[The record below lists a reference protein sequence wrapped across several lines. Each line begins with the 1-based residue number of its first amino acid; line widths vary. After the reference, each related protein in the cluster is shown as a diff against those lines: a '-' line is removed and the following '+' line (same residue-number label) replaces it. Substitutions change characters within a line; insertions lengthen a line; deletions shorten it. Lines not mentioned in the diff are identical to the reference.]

1 MRGRNSPSYNSP
13 IKLKNSTRKGAVFIC
28 ILFCKVVDGKYCD
41 SEDDEYSA
49 GYAIECFRLGFVC
62 KKRGNLRPVLTY
74 TVTLEDFERQLATP
88 PLSIT
93 SLIPEPP
100 ESWQEHCWPGQH
112 ERAGQDDA
120 GERPCYQ
127 LSIPSHKGR
136 HGSQSLRLPWREDNS
151 YPEVEASFRLLREA
165 FASELERAG
174 ASRPMHEENSLELG
188 GTALRSVAPAI
199 LGQRFLEAVGKA

>member
-1 MRGRNSPSYNSP
+1 MRISW
-13 IKLKNSTRKGAVFIC
+13 K
-28 ILFCKVVDGKYCD
+28 
-41 SEDDEYSA
+41 
-49 GYAIECFRLGFVC
+49 IE

-74 TVTLEDFERQLATP
+74 AVTLEDCERALATP

-112 ERAGQDDA
+112 ERAAQAGRDA
-120 GERPCYQ
+120 LPCYQ
-127 LSIPSHKGR
+127 LAIPSHKGR

-165 FASELERAG
+165 FERELRRAG
-174 ASRPMHEENSLELG
+174 ASDPMQEENSLELG
-188 GTALRSVAPAI
+188 RAALREVAPAI
-199 LGQRFLEAVGKA
+199 IGRRFLEAVGPAPAPLPAGKS

>member
-1 MRGRNSPSYNSP
+1 MR
-13 IKLKNSTRKGAVFIC
+13 ITWK
-28 ILFCKVVDGKYCD
+28 
-41 SEDDEYSA
+41 
-49 GYAIECFRLGFVC
+49 IE

-127 LSIPSHKGR
+127 LSIPSHRGR

>member
-1 MRGRNSPSYNSP
+1 MR
-13 IKLKNSTRKGAVFIC
+13 ITWK
-28 ILFCKVVDGKYCD
+28 
-41 SEDDEYSA
+41 
-49 GYAIECFRLGFVC
+49 IE

-136 HGSQSLRLPWREDNS
+136 HGSQSLRLP
-151 YPEVEASFRLLREA
+151 L
-165 FASELERAG
+165 
-174 ASRPMHEENSLELG
+174 SL
-188 GTALRSVAPAI
+188 I
-199 LGQRFLEAVGKA
+199 HI

>member
-1 MRGRNSPSYNSP
+1 MKRQACSSSLRSLILWISFYAILLSP
-13 IKLKNSTRKGAVFIC
+13 IAKRELYIC
-28 ILFCKVVDGKYCD
+28 FCLCFCIFAAKHLRITWK
-41 SEDDEYSA
+41 
-49 GYAIECFRLGFVC
+49 IE

>member
-1 MRGRNSPSYNSP
+1 MC
-13 IKLKNSTRKGAVFIC
+13 V
-28 ILFCKVVDGKYCD
+28 LFCTG
-41 SEDDEYSA
+41 A
-49 GYAIECFRLGFVC
+49 
-62 KKRGNLRPVLTY
+62 PVEPSSRKSRWY
-74 TVTLEDFERQLATP
+74 ISFERRFILLVLYEKLPVKSKRTFFVRTMP